1 MAIAEDLTLYL
12 ADHGVSVTAGA
23 VSGMG
28 ILEQPGELALGG
40 EMMLIDYAIR
50 CEASKFGSLG
60 YGDAVTVDGTAY
72 TVENNPTPI
81 DDGAFVIIPL
91 VKV

>member
-12 ADHGVSVTAGA
+12 SDHGVSVTAGA
-23 VSGMG
+23 VSGLG
-28 ILEQPGELALGG
+28 IFEQPGELALGG
-40 EMMLIDYAIR
+40 EMLLIDYAIR

-81 DDGAFVIIPL
+81 DDGAFVIVPL